1 MYLQLS
7 VLDWIFI
14 ACLSLAAVICASDN
28 VLKLSKALRT
38 RFATLSGNRLWAFAP
53 LALLV
58 VGLGVLAA
66 GSLGGRFGALPGWR
80 YPYEPERIVG
90 KKFSNERVVL
100 DGRSFFD
107 CEFANVTLVY
117 NGTTPIQLRGNR
129 VRGAIHYDSDNP
141 AVVATMLMLNA
152 MKEFRPD
159 FKLELPAARMEGATR
174 GEKRVR

>member
-1 MYLQLS
+1 MSVQLTGF
-7 VLDWIFI
+7 DWLFI
-14 ACLSLAAVICASDN
+14 ACLAAAAIVCAIDSS
-28 VLKLSKALRT
+28 LKLSKPLRT
-38 RFATLSGNRLWAFAP
+38 RFAMLLGNRAWAFAP
-53 LALLV
+53 IALV
-58 VGLGVLAA
+58 VLAVGVLAA

-129 VRGAIHYDSDNP
+129 VRGAIRYDSDNP

-174 GEKRVR
+174 GEKRAR